1 MLFAVPANAL
11 AESRY
16 SVRNGTT
23 RTFSCGLRHERR
35 SIIERFVLLSGAEW
49 QQAAVRDG
57 TRTLLCDSAKATQR
71 WRMQSGVPYVL
82 REDRRTGRIVLH
94 SLASA
99 R

>member
-1 MLFAVPANAL
+1 M
-11 AESRY
+11 
-16 SVRNGTT
+16 
-23 RTFSCGLRHERR
+23 
-35 SIIERFVLLSGAEW
+35 LLSGAEW